1 MYTGFTI
8 CFSSHSAQRVYDHVR
23 NVLETSYRASIT
35 NTENGFVAASLHGE
49 SATDYEVC
57 FSTDG
62 NHCTING
69 WGNSTALNGSDFI
82 DKLQGL
88 TCFIRLITLTGCWLE
103 DDEDTDELS
112 PTRYTMN
119 APLSWGLIG
128 DLNFPPTE

>member
-8 CFSSHSAQRVYDHVR
+8 CFSSHSSERVCDHVR

-49 SATDYEVC
+49 PTTDYEVC

-62 NHCTING
+62 NHCTIDG
-69 WGNSTALNGSDFI
+69 WGNASALNGSDFI

-88 TCFIRLITLTGCWLE
+88 IGFIRLITLTGCWLE
-103 DDEDTDELS
+103 DDGDSDELS
-112 PTRYTMN
+112 PTRYTMK
-119 APLSWGLIG
+119 APLSWGLTG
-128 DLNFPPTE
+128 DLNSPPA